1 MFTYLK
7 KFFYPEQKTTEESY
21 LDVVISLN
29 KNLEID
35 LSVFLKDDT
44 SNIPMDF
51 VDYSISCAKFI
62 DAINSDRVR
71 NQIISVLDAQ
81 IKTKKNTKLIDSII
95 IILDHL
101 DKEKSEIS
109 VENKQQLFIK
119 PSQVFS
125 RYSV

>member
-1 MFTYLK
+1 MFTYIK
-7 KFFYPEQKTTEESY
+7 NFFTPKSKTTTESY
-21 LDVVISLN
+21 LDVIVSLN

-35 LSVFLKDDT
+35 LSVFLNDDT
-44 SNIPMDF
+44 SNAPMDLI
-51 VDYSISCAKFI
+51 DYSISCAKFI
-62 DAINSDRVR
+62 DAISSDRIKS
-71 NQIISVLDAQ
+71 QIVSILDSQ

-101 DKEKSEIS
+101 EKEKYEAP
-109 VENKQQLFIK
+109 EDNKKQLFIK

>member
-1 MFTYLK
+1 MLTYLK
-7 KFFYPEQKTTEESY
+7 NLFNPKQKTTEESY

-35 LSVFLKDDT
+35 LSVFLQDDT
-44 SNIPMDF
+44 SNIQMDF
-51 VDYSISCAKFI
+51 TDYSISCAKFI
-62 DAINSDRVR
+62 DAINSDRIK
-71 NQIISVLDAQ
+71 NQIVSILDTQ
-81 IKTKKNTKLIDSII
+81 IKTKKNTKLIDSIV

-101 DKEKSEIS
+101 DKEKNEIPI
-109 VENKQQLFIK
+109 EDRQQLFIK